1 MVYLRQ
7 LLSNQST
14 SSSPLKKAFYSIIYS
29 DVLINSHS
37 LLFYDQLEKI
47 SKLSSKWKSYYQLI
61 YDLNY
66 CQKSEHNSIFLYCLI
81 WIEICR
87 KVFSIFILT
96 SIFVYLIRSSI
107 MQLLF
112 YKFKLIKAKKPPII
126 IIHHTFTYSDSGKLL
141 ALNGV
146 HTFYPNL
153 TNCIDGTFYFNN
165 LLFLPIFELHQNHRN
180 LFLLDYIYTVYP
192 INQILIVTSYCL
204 IEGIGVRQRQNTSL
218 KTLQLRYVI
227 KMSLD
232 I

>member
-47 SKLSSKWKSYYQLI
+47 SKLSSFKWKSYYQLI

-112 YKFKLIKAKKPPII
+112 YKFKLIWAKKPPII

-141 ALNGV
+141 APNGV
-146 HTFYPNL
+146 HTFCPNL
-153 TNCIDGTFYFNN
+153 TNCIDERIAGTFYFNN

-180 LFLLDYIYTVYP
+180 LFLLDYIYTVNP
-192 INQILIVTSYCL
+192 INQILMVTSYCL
-204 IEGIGVRQRQNTSL
+204 RHTSL
-218 KTLQLRYVI
+218 KTLQLRYLI
-227 KMSLD
+227 RQIIFCKF
-232 I
+232 